1 MPSKSKAQQRF
12 MGMVHALNK
21 GEMKPSDASPAVKKA
36 AKSMDTKST
45 EKYAS
50 TKHKGKPEK
59 VNKEWIVKTIKELTN
74 TEMEACCGPWVTTR
88 RNRREKPS

>member
-36 AKSMDTKST
+36 AKSMDTKSSK
-45 EKYAS
+45 KYAS
-50 TKHKGKPEK
+50 STHKGKPNE
-59 VNKEWIVKTIKELTN
+59 TIY
-74 TEMEACCGPWVTTR
+74 
-88 RNRREKPS
+88 